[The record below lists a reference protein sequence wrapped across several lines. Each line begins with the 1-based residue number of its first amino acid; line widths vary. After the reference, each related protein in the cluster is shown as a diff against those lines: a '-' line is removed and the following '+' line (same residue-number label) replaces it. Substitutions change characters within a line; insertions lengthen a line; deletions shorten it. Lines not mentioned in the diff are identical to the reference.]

1 MNFKNLIQVFSV
13 QMNFIFLIIIYDQQT
28 KIDSLTYSIKEV
40 EDKVDKYHNE
50 FENIMIIND
59 TIVEK
64 SGELTNYLNFS
75 SSSRILLLISSVM
88 FILKLIKFYQSTLW
102 LMSSLQTL
110 NLIPFLITKTKIFS
124 YIFHKNEIIELVD
137 NNFFF
142 QVILKDNQLTN
153 INIKDSIENNYE
165 DLSIYILRILQE
177 LSNIQ
182 VEEIMENPATT
193 EILNNLITSIENI

>member
-1 MNFKNLIQVFSV
+1 
-13 QMNFIFLIIIYDQQT
+13 MNFIFLIIIYDQQT

-153 INIKDSIENNYE
+153 INIKDRIENNYE

>member
-153 INIKDSIENNYE
+153 INIKDRIENNYE

>member
-13 QMNFIFLIIIYDQQT
+13 QMNFIFLIVIYDQQT
-28 KIDSLTYSIKEV
+28 KINSLTYSIKEV

-64 SGELTNYLNFS
+64 SGELTNYLNFY

-153 INIKDSIENNYE
+153 INIKDSVENNYE

-177 LSNIQ
+177 LSNIK

-193 EILNNLITSIENI
+193 EILNNFITSIENI

>member
-193 EILNNLITSIENI
+193 EILNNFITSIENI

>member
-1 MNFKNLIQVFSV
+1 
-13 QMNFIFLIIIYDQQT
+13 MNFIFLIVIYDQQT
-28 KIDSLTYSIKEV
+28 KINSLTYSIKEV

-64 SGELTNYLNFS
+64 SGELTNYLNFY

-153 INIKDSIENNYE
+153 INIKDSVENNYE

-177 LSNIQ
+177 LSNIK

-193 EILNNLITSIENI
+193 EILNNFITSIENI

>member
-1 MNFKNLIQVFSV
+1 
-13 QMNFIFLIIIYDQQT
+13 MNFIFLIIIYDQQT

>member
-1 MNFKNLIQVFSV
+1 
-13 QMNFIFLIIIYDQQT
+13 MNFIFLIIIYDQQT

-193 EILNNLITSIENI
+193 EILNNFITSIENI